1 MDKSK
6 SEAAQGRVRYRCF
19 QEENSMSSPVPFING
34 SATPAPNAIA
44 STPPPS
50 ASGARRAGVS
60 FPLAPPQPAVSL
72 ETFPASPPSEVLD
85 QMAGAARTHDALH
98 AQGRELHFAHDEAS
112 GRIEVEVRD
121 AGGNVL
127 RTISPSEALRVA
139 AGKPLE

>member
-34 SATPAPNAIA
+34 LPSAAANAIA
-44 STPPPS
+44 SAPPPS
-50 ASGARRAGVS
+50 AGGARRTGAS
-60 FPLAPPQPAVSL
+60 FPLAPPQQAVSL
-72 ETFPASPPSEVLD
+72 KTFPASPPSEVLN
-85 QMAGAARTHDALH
+85 QMAGATRTHENLQ

-112 GRIEVEVRD
+112 GRIEIEVRD